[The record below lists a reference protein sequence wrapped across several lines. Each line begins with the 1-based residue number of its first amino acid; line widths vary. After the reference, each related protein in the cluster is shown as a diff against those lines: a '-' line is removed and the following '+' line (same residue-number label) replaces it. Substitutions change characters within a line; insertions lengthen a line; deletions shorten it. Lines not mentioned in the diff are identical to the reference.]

1 MPVRG
6 TEYRACITVNMSA
19 SSDLT
24 TDLSTPRDE
33 SRADK
38 ERVSTGEPK
47 SVMPLFPEGGSKAWL
62 VVLGCW
68 CTSFAS
74 FGIVNSFGVY
84 ETYYLQNFLKDRS
97 SADIAWIGSIQ
108 TFTQFSATLL
118 AGPINDRYGPMVL
131 VWPFSFL
138 LVIAMMLTSLC
149 TEYYQFILC
158 QGILLGMSCGLV
170 FAPALSVIGH
180 YFFKKRAMAMALAS
194 TGSPLG
200 GIVYPVILNN
210 LISSIGF
217 GWAQRVCGF
226 LSLFLLAIAAVSLR
240 PSGMRRKGNFI
251 LLDAFRNPTYS
262 LQVAA
267 MFMVILGLWTPYF
280 YLANY
285 GLAHGMSANLAGYL
299 FALINAGSFLGRIS
313 GGLLANHVG
322 HLNVV
327 TVACYLSSLLL
338 FCWLAIS
345 SSAGLV
351 VFAILF
357 GAVSGAIIAL
367 MMPLFAHTADHPSK
381 IGTYIGQSTFVVG
394 FAGLIGTPITGALIT
409 DDQGYSH
416 GIIFSATAA
425 MVGAVLI
432 TGARY
437 CFAKDKMIA

>member
-1 MPVRG
+1 
-6 TEYRACITVNMSA
+6 MSA

-24 TDLSTPRDE
+24 TDLSTSRDE

-38 ERVSTGEPK
+38 ERMSTGEPEP
-47 SVMPLFPEGGSKAWL
+47 VMPLFPEGGTKAWL

-74 FGIVNSFGVY
+74 FGI
-84 ETYYLQNFLKDRS
+84 DRS

-158 QGILLGMSCGLV
+158 QGILLGMSCGL
-170 FAPALSVIGH
+170 
-180 YFFKKRAMAMALAS
+180 RAMAMALAS

-210 LISSIGF
+210 LIPSIGF

-299 FALINAGSFLGRIS
+299 FALINAGSFLGRIL
-313 GGLLANHVG
+313 GGLLANRVG
-322 HLNVV
+322 QFNVV
-327 TVACYLSSLLL
+327 TAACYLSSLLL

-351 VFAILF
+351 VFAVLF
-357 GAVSGAIIAL
+357 GA
-367 MMPLFAHTADHPSK
+367 

>member
-1 MPVRG
+1 
-6 TEYRACITVNMSA
+6 
-19 SSDLT
+19 
-24 TDLSTPRDE
+24 
-33 SRADK
+33 
-38 ERVSTGEPK
+38 
-47 SVMPLFPEGGSKAWL
+47 
-62 VVLGCW
+62 
-68 CTSFAS
+68 
-74 FGIVNSFGVY
+74 
-84 ETYYLQNFLKDRS
+84 
-97 SADIAWIGSIQ
+97 
-108 TFTQFSATLL
+108 
-118 AGPINDRYGPMVL
+118 
-131 VWPFSFL
+131 
-138 LVIAMMLTSLC
+138 MMLTSLC

-180 YFFKKRAMAMALAS
+180 YFYKKRAMAMALAS

-299 FALINAGSFLGRIS
+299 FALINAGSFLGRIL

-322 HLNVV
+322 QFNVV
-327 TVACYLSSLLL
+327 IAACYLSPFLL

-351 VFAILF
+351 VFAVLF

-381 IGTYIGQSTFVVG
+381 VSHRSCTMFPHHLTSYRLALTSDNQPSWSVSRVSSARPSLAPSSPTIKGTLTVSYLVPLLRWS
-394 FAGLIGTPITGALIT
+394 
-409 DDQGYSH
+409 
-416 GIIFSATAA
+416 
-425 MVGAVLI
+425 VL
-432 TGARY
+432 
-437 CFAKDKMIA
+437 FL